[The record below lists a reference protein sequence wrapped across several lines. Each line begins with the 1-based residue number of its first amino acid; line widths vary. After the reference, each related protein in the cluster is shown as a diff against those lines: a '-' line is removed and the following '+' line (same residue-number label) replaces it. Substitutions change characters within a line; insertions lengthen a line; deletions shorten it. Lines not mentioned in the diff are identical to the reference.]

1 MRHPMLFGISS
12 CAFVLAVGCL
22 TASAEQRSTGMAS
35 FYSAVP
41 ASSDRLTA
49 AHRDLPFG
57 TRVRVTS
64 IETGKEVVVRI
75 NDRGPFVKGRVI
87 DLSLTAA
94 EQLGMIEAGET
105 LVRLEV
111 VDGAVAQ
118 ETGIAPSKGEA
129 CEPNR

>member
-1 MRHPMLFGISS
+1 M
-12 CAFVLAVGCL
+12 
-22 TASAEQRSTGMAS
+22 
-35 FYSAVP
+35 
-41 ASSDRLTA
+41 
-49 AHRDLPFG
+49 
-57 TRVRVTS
+57 RVTS